1 MLAGVRSLLLR
12 SARATL
18 AIVFVA
24 IAGESSAWH
33 RHPLDEPELR
43 ARNTTVIEHTDGC
56 GPAAHLDH
64 AHDTVRPACLACI
77 LASSPLA
84 AAGPPRRL
92 ALTVEVVAADRREIE
107 FAPEDPRLRPAGG
120 RAPPASSALFG

>member
-1 MLAGVRSLLLR
+1 MLAGVRSLLVR

-18 AIVFVA
+18 AIVSVA
-24 IAGESSAWH
+24 MAGESSAWH
-33 RHPLDEPELR
+33 SHPLDEPELR
-43 ARNTTVIEHTDGC
+43 ARSSSVIEHTDGC

-77 LASSPLA
+77 LASSPLV
-84 AAGPPRRL
+84 AAGPPRQL
-92 ALTVEVVAADRREIE
+92 ALTVEVVAADRRALE
-107 FAPEDPRLRPAGG
+107 FAPKGPRLRPAGG